1 MADFDW
7 KQDSQAGDINLLPD
21 DLRRKEADEL
31 ASTPAK
37 EIEMRQPKKIDTA
50 VPEGKVPWFSLR
62 SWFGRDKV
70 TKETAT
76 DKKAEDKP
84 KSLFN
89 FRLIPS
95 KKRQE
100 QEELERIKED
110 NIRQHIIREVFQKK
124 GLPLPENDNSIF
136 NEERRAKQQ
145 ELERHIGDM
154 DIEGTKKVTAAMPI
168 APAAPMS
175 NPPPSVII
183 PPVSME
189 LPDVKPE
196 QPLKVETL
204 QPIVMPEEPIT
215 PTLPPVTEMPRSTM
229 SDQPKP
235 MVETL
240 ETIANDLPP
249 VNSAANTPADPI
261 APAATK
267 GFHMPTG
274 VFQKPVEKKDHPKSP
289 FGVNLIPTSITVR
302 SWSQLRNLFL
312 SVIVGTIVLLIAAFG
327 GLLWWDQEIE
337 RQTSEVDAK
346 IHIAE
351 GEVLKFQGLKDQ
363 IAATESQIK
372 DIETLLGKHV
382 YWTQFFTLLEKYTV
396 TDVYFD
402 RFTAGVNGNLTLNA
416 HGKDFS
422 TAARQLKLLQSPE
435 AKEFV
440 TAVGINGVTDSDQ
453 GTTFTLDLT
462 LNSKLFYYANA
473 SSTQQ

>member
-37 EIEMRQPKKIDTA
+37 EIELRQPKKVDTA
-50 VPEGKVPWFSLR
+50 VPEGRVPWFSFR
-62 SWFGRDKV
+62 SWFGRDK
-70 TKETAT
+70 TPKQPTAEHP
-76 DKKAEDKP
+76 AEDKV
-84 KSLFN
+84 KSSFS

-100 QEELERIKED
+100 QEELERIKEN

-124 GLPLPENDNSIF
+124 GLPLPDNDNSIF
-136 NEERRAKQQ
+136 NEERRAKQK
-145 ELERHIGDM
+145 ELESHIGDM
-154 DIEGTKKVTAAMPI
+154 DIEGSKKTAESVPVAPV
-168 APAAPMS
+168 APAMSQPLSAP
-175 NPPPSVII
+175 I

-196 QPLKVETL
+196 QPL
-204 QPIVMPEEPIT
+204 IVPTPESVVVPEEPIT
-215 PTLPPVTEMPRSTM
+215 PPLPPRPEMPRPLTTE
-229 SDQPKP
+229 QPKP
-235 MVETL
+235 AIETL

-249 VNSAANTPADPI
+249 VNAAANTPADPI
-261 APAATK
+261 APSPTK

-312 SVIVGTIVLLIAAFG
+312 ALVVGTIVLLIVAYG

-346 IHIAE
+346 IHVAE

-435 AKEFV
+435 AKEFI
-440 TAVGINGVTDSDQ
+440 TAVGINGVTDSEQ

-462 LNSKLFYYANA
+462 LNSKLFYYAHA

>member
-37 EIEMRQPKKIDTA
+37 EIELRQPKKVDTA
-50 VPEGKVPWFSLR
+50 VPEGRVPWFSFR
-62 SWFGRDKV
+62 SWFGRDK
-70 TKETAT
+70 TPKQPTAEHP
-76 DKKAEDKP
+76 AEDKV
-84 KSLFN
+84 KSSFS

-100 QEELERIKED
+100 QEELERIKEN

-124 GLPLPENDNSIF
+124 GLPLPDNDNSIF
-136 NEERRAKQQ
+136 NEERRAKQK
-145 ELERHIGDM
+145 ELESHIGDM
-154 DIEGTKKVTAAMPI
+154 DIEGSKKTAESVPVAPV
-168 APAAPMS
+168 APAMSQPLSAP
-175 NPPPSVII
+175 I

-196 QPLKVETL
+196 QPLIVPTL
-204 QPIVMPEEPIT
+204 ESVVVPEEPIT
-215 PTLPPVTEMPRSTM
+215 PPLPPRPEMPRPLTTE
-229 SDQPKP
+229 QPKP
-235 MVETL
+235 AIETL

-249 VNSAANTPADPI
+249 VNTSANTPADPI
-261 APAATK
+261 APSPTK

-312 SVIVGTIVLLIAAFG
+312 ALVVGTIVLLIVAYG

-346 IHIAE
+346 IHVAE

-435 AKEFV
+435 AKEFI
-440 TAVGINGVTDSDQ
+440 TAVGINGVTDSEQ

-462 LNSKLFYYANA
+462 LNSKLFYYAHA